1 MTYFNVWQF
10 CHMYRTF
17 YTIAVLQNAL
27 ALISHISD
35 PNSGIVK
42 EYLFATNNV
51 SLKFTSN
58 NNDRV

>member
-1 MTYFNVWQF
+1 M
-10 CHMYRTF
+10 
-17 YTIAVLQNAL
+17 IAVLQNAL